1 MKKVDMKMMEKYIFD
16 RHQAEMAQRGENKG
30 GYAVLI
36 GMIDPAKFVDIYY
49 TSTRKLRNMVEGLYH
64 KKVKK
69 GGGRKVS
76 LTSSKDRV
84 ETAASVQHG
93 ILAAL
98 DEYMAEELLKAWL
111 FTKRTM
117 LVTAL
122 DFFGVEHED
131 GLTDKDL
138 SAFEKA
144 DVATLEKLVAELKA
158 KECLVE
164 DIAIYFQF
172 MHIENAMNVAELKKV
187 FADWGT
193 LVEDEKA
200 AE

>member
-16 RHQAEMAQRGENKG
+16 RHQAEMATRGDNKG

-36 GMIDPAKFVDIYY
+36 GMIDPEKFVDIYY

-64 KKVKK
+64 KKIKK
-69 GGGRKVS
+69 GSGRKVS
-76 LTSSKDRV
+76 LTSTKDRV
-84 ETAASVQHG
+84 EIANSVQHG
-93 ILAAL
+93 ILAAM
-98 DEYMAEELLKAWL
+98 DEYMGEELLKAWL
-111 FTKRTM
+111 YTKRPM
-117 LVTAL
+117 LTTAL

-144 DVATLEKLVAELKA
+144 EVETLEKLIKELQA
-158 KECLVE
+158 KECLIE

-172 MHIENAMNVAELKKV
+172 MHIDNALKVAAIKKV
-187 FADWGT
+187 FGDWGT
-193 LVEDEKA
+193 LVEEEKP